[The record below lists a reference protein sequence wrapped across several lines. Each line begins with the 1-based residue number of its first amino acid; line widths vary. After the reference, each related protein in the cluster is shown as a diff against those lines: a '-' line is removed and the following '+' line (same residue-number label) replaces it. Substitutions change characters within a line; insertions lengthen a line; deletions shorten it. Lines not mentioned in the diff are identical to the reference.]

1 MFVAREEQL
10 AKMEEIVEKSS
21 SSFVAIYGRR
31 RVGKTEF
38 VRHFCKIKHHFFIE
52 FTGKRKTSKKLQI
65 TSFIDVI
72 KRTFSTKYQ
81 SEVQEWAEAFSLLRD
96 NIEPMKPTQ
105 KKIIFSCNDN
115 SILFLLQIFFAKVY
129 IF

>member
-10 AKMEEIVEKSS
+10 AKMKEIVEKKS

-38 VRHFCKIKHHFFIE
+38 VRHFCKINRHFFIE

-65 TSFIDVI
+65 TSFVDVI
-72 KRTFSTKYQ
+72 DRTFGIA
-81 SEVQEWAEAFSLLRD
+81 SEIPKEWAEAFSLLRD
-96 NIEPMKPTQ
+96 NIEPMKLSPPEHVDTHAGHHVDSS
-105 KKIIFSCNDN
+105 KS
-115 SILFLLQIFFAKVY
+115 
-129 IF
+129 